1 MLIVVL
7 IAAHAP
13 GTTPII
19 VFNALLLVVLTLRV
33 ALSDCIRS
41 YPITIQEVLAVL
53 IILDLATRHTTAL
66 FC

>member
-7 IAAHAP
+7 IAAHAVA
-13 GTTPII
+13 TTPII
-19 VFNALLLVVLTLRV
+19 IFYALLLVVLTLGV

-41 YPITIQEVLAVL
+41 YPITIQEVLSIL
-53 IILDLATRHTTAL
+53 IILDLAARHATL